1 MIKLR
6 GKKDKLSLG
15 LATWLLVSEHLYLS
29 AAPSSLSLGRC
40 CVFTSTSFLIQV
52 TFIVI
57 LPLYYLNLLPLHEP
71 SSLQSYPIQ
80 SGDRRYL
87 YHQGNEQT
95 TGGALRAAARP
106 WFIPAGKYIPADRP
120 QRSTPLQR
128 GTPLQPVREVA
139 AL

>member
-1 MIKLR
+1 MAKRSVEYCFIVN
-6 GKKDKLSLG
+6 GKKRQGGASHLS
-15 LATWLLVSEHLYLS
+15 S
-29 AAPSSLSLGRC
+29 P
-40 CVFTSTSFLIQV
+40 
-52 TFIVI
+52 
-57 LPLYYLNLLPLHEP
+57 P
-71 SSLQSYPIQ
+71 Q

-128 GTPLQPVREVA
+128 GAPLQPVREVA

>member
-1 MIKLR
+1 MIIWIFCSDTET
-6 GKKDKLSLG
+6 GAVTPLG
-15 LATWLLVSEHLYLS
+15 
-29 AAPSSLSLGRC
+29 
-40 CVFTSTSFLIQV
+40 
-52 TFIVI
+52 
-57 LPLYYLNLLPLHEP
+57 
-71 SSLQSYPIQ
+71 Q
-80 SGDRRYL
+80 SGDHRYL

-128 GTPLQPVREVA
+128 GAPLQPVREVA